1 MPAEPGANEQDWNQR
16 SQPQTLNSH
25 QSAPLVSRYAAIVS
39 EHEGNSHE
47 SENSQ
52 RVGRRNPPFAVDSA
66 NERPSEGGQQYASRY
81 GKRHEQAQCPIK
93 SLREPLPREPGR
105 TDAAASAE
113 HDMSGPSLASRPDKL
128 HLPLM
133 PILETL
139 ECRAKV

>member
-93 SLREPLPREPGR
+93 ACASPFPGSRDGLTLRPPPSTTCL
-105 TDAAASAE
+105 
-113 HDMSGPSLASRPDKL
+113 GPAWRVGQISYTFP
-128 HLPLM
+128 
-133 PILETL
+133 
-139 ECRAKV
+139 